1 MGGKV
6 LDAFVTKVDY
16 THDHY
21 VETCR
26 KEINTIKS
34 LSNRQVIVIS
44 FGKIMDIKTIF
55 NKN

>member
-1 MGGKV
+1 MEGKV

-34 LSNRQVIVIS
+34 LSNRQVVVIS

>member
-1 MGGKV
+1 MEGKV

-26 KEINTIKS
+26 KEINTS

-44 FGKIMDIKTIF
+44 FGKIMDIKITI